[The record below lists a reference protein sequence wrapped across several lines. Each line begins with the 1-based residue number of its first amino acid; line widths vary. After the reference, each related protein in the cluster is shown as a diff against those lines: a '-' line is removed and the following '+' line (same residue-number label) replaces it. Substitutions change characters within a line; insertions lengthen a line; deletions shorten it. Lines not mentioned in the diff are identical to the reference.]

1 MHHNEVPFNSKGKAL
16 LSGMVYC
23 AHCGSKLVL
32 TTSSGRRAK
41 GEPERETRIR
51 YACHYKIRHSQDC
64 DRQTGY
70 SGEKLDG
77 IIDIVDKKYQNLAE
91 KMKLVKVCPAD
102 LYKLDDSNDLKFDYI
117 DCLECGACRI
127 VGLGKA
133 VTEWNYPC
141 GSMGVEYRRG

>member
-1 MHHNEVPFNSKGKAL
+1 MSM
-16 LSGMVYC
+16 S
-23 AHCGSKLVL
+23 
-32 TTSSGRRAK
+32 
-41 GEPERETRIR
+41 I
-51 YACHYKIRHSQDC
+51 D
-64 DRQTGY
+64 
-70 SGEKLDG
+70 EKLGLDKFVVDEENAH
-77 IIDIVDKKYQNLAE
+77 IIVDKKYQDLAE

>member
-41 GEPERETRIR
+41 GEPKRETHIR
-51 YACHYKIRHSQDC
+51 YACHYKIRHPQDC
-64 DRQTGY
+64 DGQTGY

-77 IIDIVDKKYQNLAE
+77 IIDKIVIQLFERMKTAPRKMCIRDRLSWQRLSSMFSMIRWRMGSYSSARIKERRAWRLMLAE
-91 KMKLVKVCPAD
+91 R
-102 LYKLDDSNDLKFDYI
+102 S
-117 DCLECGACRI
+117 
-127 VGLGKA
+127 KA
-133 VTEWNYPC
+133 T
-141 GSMGVEYRRG
+141 